1 MEEKLEENVEEK
13 IKKKVKISMLCEYY
27 GSLLTKSNI
36 HFK

>member
-27 GSLLTKSNI
+27 GSLLTKKQYT
-36 HFK
+36 F